1 MGQAKTKILNIQTK
15 VKELSS
21 FGGYKVVLRALG
33 DSKPNYRAMSLKD
46 MIIKTQYSIIS
57 KAKSNRTIDN
67 GDIKDY
73 CQN

>member
-1 MGQAKTKILNIQTK
+1 MGQRKTKILNIQTK

-46 MIIKTQYSIIS
+46 MI
-57 KAKSNRTIDN
+57 N
-67 GDIKDY
+67 KDPV
-73 CQN
+73 